1 MDSTDLV
8 ARVSALQKRTPAQSQ
23 SFALL
28 EAHLRAWFL
37 AEGSRAVTALEIFL
51 GPANLRL
58 LYDITGGEESEILDK
73 CYPRPQHTD
82 LAELASPLGKDTAT
96 PPTAAKSGTS
106 DKQLN
111 ASRSRQ
117 EAAPKRKAVRST
129 SSGGRKK
136 VQKGSAEREREKVVV
151 AGVAMT
157 SLALARPLRS
167 SSGANAEPPARAS
180 RSTTNPTTANGPATA
195 ALVATAASDIDL
207 SSVEEPL
214 RVALFL
220 EKLKEMLLPPP
231 SSSQVRLSGV
241 SSLRTWS
248 SSMVDS
254 GVPTIEEIY
263 AMPAELLQARMRER
277 HRHLQL
283 AQADVIYNAFLMG
296 RLLEVYFRRFY
307 LAGQNVSHRLTWDVF
322 LKTNGLPCVRYA
334 LKLRKLSICLE
345 SYPRLCFV
353 SASLGSLLPR
363 VAEIQS
369 YLQQPESAQEAAF
382 WRSPV

>member
-1 MDSTDLV
+1 LSVLD
-8 ARVSALQKRTPAQSQ
+8 
-23 SFALL
+23 
-28 EAHLRAWFL
+28 AHLRAWFL
-37 AEGSRAVTALEIFL
+37 AEGSRAFAVLEVFL

-58 LYDITGGEESEILDK
+58 LYDITGGKESEVLDK
-73 CYPRPQHTD
+73 CYPRPANTD
-82 LAELASPLGKDTAT
+82 LEQLASVLHKDASAT
-96 PPTAAKSGTS
+96 QTRAKQGTS
-106 DKQLN
+106 DKQPS
-111 ASRSRQ
+111 ATQSREEGTHQRFWVDVTDQ
-117 EAAPKRKAVRST
+117 TVLLAATPKRKGAGDT
-129 SSGGRKK
+129 SAAARKK
-136 VQKGSAEREREKVVV
+136 HRRSSADREREKEVV

-157 SLALARPLRS
+157 SLALSRPLRS
-167 SSGANAEPPARAS
+167 SSGATAEPPARSS
-180 RSTTNPTTANGPATA
+180 RRTTNSSTTTNEPVST
-195 ALVATAASDIDL
+195 ALVSTAMGEADP
-207 SSVEEPL
+207 SSVEERLP
-214 RVALFL
+214 VAQFL

-231 SSSQVRLSGV
+231 SSSHVRLSDV

-248 SSMVDS
+248 SSMADS
-254 GVPTIEEIY
+254 GVIPMDEIY

-307 LAGQNVSHRLTWDVF
+307 LAGQNVAQRLSWDVF

-345 SYPRLCFV
+345 SYSRLCFV
-353 SASLGSLLPR
+353 SVSLGVLLPR

-369 YLQQPESAQEAAF
+369 YLQQPGNAQEAAF